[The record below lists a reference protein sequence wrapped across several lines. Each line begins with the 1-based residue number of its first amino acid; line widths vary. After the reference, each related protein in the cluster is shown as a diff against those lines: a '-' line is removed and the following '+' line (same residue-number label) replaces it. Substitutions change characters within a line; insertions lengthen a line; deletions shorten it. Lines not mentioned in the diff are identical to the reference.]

1 MPTETI
7 KDFGVRLIACFTVLW
22 TPFFFFSSYR
32 GHPIPAAALIYSAIL
47 FASAALVFTLI
58 IGRNRGA
65 RRVAVFTLIVC
76 LFLDLQVPQFNGATA
91 YVGALVIAGIFWLIR
106 EHLAVIVAS
115 VFTTVL
121 VSSAV
126 TSQIEPYV
134 DHTMVT
140 YHHEDGDTPA
150 APGRVV
156 HLILDGFSS
165 VSGIPKEIAGGPAL
179 RSEIEDFFRSY
190 DFTLYPNAISEYA
203 VTRNSIS
210 GILNFEASSTPER
223 HIHGKRPIVLK
234 DNAYFERLHERG
246 FEINVYQSTY
256 MDYCA
261 ETPVP
266 LATCFTYRY
275 DGTDWLR
282 TSSLSDSQKLSALL
296 GMYLNLPGAFESIW
310 KAYVGLRELT
320 ANIGVSLPAVMIW
333 DGTPAPIAAMS
344 AFDHYRET
352 VLLAPS
358 GTAHFAH
365 VLLPHGPFIY
375 DENCQMREEPLGWLG
390 SHPLHRK
397 DNTPAGR
404 ELRYQQYFPQVQC
417 TFREL
422 STLFDGL
429 KAEGKWA
436 DTEII
441 LHGDHA
447 ARIYLT
453 APRNRNRERLTAN
466 DLADGFST
474 LFAVKLPYAQHGA
487 SDETIAPISRLL
499 AEIALPETERVEL
512 DTTLSVYL
520 EGQNNDFW
528 TSIPWPQAP

>member
-47 FASAALVFTLI
+47 FAFAALVFSLL

-140 YHHEDGDTPA
+140 FHHEDGDTPA

-256 MDYCA
+256 LDYCA

-282 TSSLSDSQKLSALL
+282 ASSLDDSQKLSVLL
-296 GMYLNLPGAFESIW
+296 GMYLNLPGFFESVW
-310 KAYVGLRELT
+310 KAYVALRGLSERVG
-320 ANIGVSLPAVMIW
+320 IPLPAIMVW
-333 DGTPAPIAAMS
+333 DGSPAPS
-344 AFDHYRET
+344 A
-352 VLLAPS
+352 
-358 GTAHFAH
+358 
-365 VLLPHGPFIY
+365 
-375 DENCQMREEPLGWLG
+375 C
-390 SHPLHRK
+390 
-397 DNTPAGR
+397 
-404 ELRYQQYFPQVQC
+404 
-417 TFREL
+417 
-422 STLFDGL
+422 
-429 KAEGKWA
+429 
-436 DTEII
+436 
-441 LHGDHA
+441 
-447 ARIYLT
+447 
-453 APRNRNRERLTAN
+453 
-466 DLADGFST
+466 
-474 LFAVKLPYAQHGA
+474 GA
-487 SDETIAPISRLL
+487 SSLRRFPGSR
-499 AEIALPETERVEL
+499 A
-512 DTTLSVYL
+512 
-520 EGQNNDFW
+520 
-528 TSIPWPQAP
+528 